1 MQEYNEIVDKRIF
14 WDLLKF
20 DIQCKSIEIS
30 KHKAK
35 EKRQLEDFLTKKCEM
50 LYTKICDSTIT
61 QTEQEEYLSHKNT
74 LEDLYRYKEQGAYI
88 RSRADFIEKK
98 NEKAINIFIIRKN
111 HFLKRR
117 LLIV

>member
-1 MQEYNEIVDKRIF
+1 MQEYNEIDDKRIF

-20 DIQCKSIEIS
+20 DIQCKSIKIS
-30 KHKAK
+30 KQKAK
-35 EKRQLEDFLTKKCEM
+35 ENRQLEDFLTKKCEM

-61 QTEQEEYLSHKNT
+61 QTEQEEYVSNKNT

-98 NEKAINIFIIRKN
+98 PQKQ
-111 HFLKRR
+111 
-117 LLIV
+117 